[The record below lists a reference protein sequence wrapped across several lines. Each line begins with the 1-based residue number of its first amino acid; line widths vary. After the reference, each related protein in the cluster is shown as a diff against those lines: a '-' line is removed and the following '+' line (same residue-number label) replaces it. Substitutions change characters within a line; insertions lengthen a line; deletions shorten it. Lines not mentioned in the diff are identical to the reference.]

1 MDVINIQS
9 VSTKVAIGNGA
20 GNTGQG
26 SNSVAIGTY
35 AGQTGQAGN
44 TIILNASGVA
54 LNGVAAQVNSFYV
67 KPIRTDVTQ
76 LTPLCYNSTSGEIV
90 QGPTGTWIGTDPTV
104 TVNYFPTGGVTIY
117 SYNMNVVPFVGG
129 KRYLVTVAPIND
141 PPYVTS
147 RDKTLTTI
155 IEYNT
160 KTIGPTG
167 GVIYGGSTTFLDINN
182 YITVSADPYPN
193 FSNYIQII
201 FASNSVGPEFF
212 QVIFR
217 NIN

>member
-1 MDVINIQS
+1 
-9 VSTKVAIGNGA
+9 
-20 GNTGQG
+20 
-26 SNSVAIGTY
+26 
-35 AGQTGQAGN
+35 
-44 TIILNASGVA
+44 LNATGLS
-54 LNGVAAQVNSFYV
+54 LNGVPAQSNSFYV

-117 SYNMNVVPFVGG
+117 SYNMNAVPFVGG
-129 KRYLVTVAPIND
+129 KRYLVTVAPKND
-141 PPYVTS
+141 PPPYVTS

-160 KTIGPTG
+160 KSSDPTG
-167 GVIYGGSTTFLDINN
+167 GVIYGGSTLFLDINN
-182 YITVSADPYPN
+182 YITVSADPTPN
-193 FSNYIQII
+193 FSNSIQII
-201 FASNSVGPEFF
+201 FASNSLGPEFF